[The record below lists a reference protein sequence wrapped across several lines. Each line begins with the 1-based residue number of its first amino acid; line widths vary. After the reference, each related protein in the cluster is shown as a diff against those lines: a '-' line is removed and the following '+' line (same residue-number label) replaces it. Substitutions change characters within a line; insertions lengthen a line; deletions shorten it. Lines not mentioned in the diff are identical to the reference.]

1 MKRFKKLASM
11 LMSLMMVLGMSAV
24 TVNAAGPLDKTAKI
38 TIENVEDGS
47 TVKLYKIWQAN
58 YNASGDSITGWT
70 KADGTNFADN
80 SKPTAEE
87 INTIAAGLQAGSIT
101 ALDTTTDTVSGT
113 TYTYDVTDGASAYIA
128 VITSKNGSDTIYNPI
143 LLSVKY
149 AGDSTDLS
157 DETINTTSSY
167 LYGAKT
173 VAKSSKPTVDKKAEA
188 TTDPTGNDG
197 DHETGKVGDTVTYT
211 LDIAMPVYPSNAT
224 NKTFYITDNLAEG
237 LTFNYDSLTVKV
249 GDTTYTIDTA
259 SNELKDADGNVIGK
273 TVKNENGF
281 DISFDYDKLN
291 YVAPVVTY
299 TAVIN
304 EKAVIGETGNENKV
318 TLYYTNNPTSGN
330 TYDTENKPQDQED
343 ENIQKKEDEE
353 KVYTYQV
360 SFKKTDDSD
369 EKKPLAGAV
378 FGIYSDKDC
387 TKLVDTVT
395 TNENGYASSSQV
407 GYGTYYVKEIT
418 APAGYAL
425 NSTVFE
431 VTSSWATVTTKSTS
445 ETVTTSYTSN
455 IDEATVKEQA
465 GWLKDNVFYSLDNK
479 PSGDNVVAAYIKNTT
494 TTTASESTFT
504 ANSGQGA
511 GVVVMPDIIN
521 TKNPELPST
530 GGMGTVI
537 FTVVGAGLITLAIAL
552 KLSRRKESE

>member
-1 MKRFKKLASM
+1 MKRIKKLASV
-11 LMSLMMVLGMSAV
+11 LVSLMMVFGMSLV
-24 TVNAAGPLDKTAKI
+24 TAHAATALDKDATLTI
-38 TIENVEDGS
+38 TNVEDGS
-47 TVKLYKIWQAN
+47 TVKLYKIWQAK

-70 KADGTNFADN
+70 KADGTDFAN
-80 SKPTAEE
+80 PAEPTAEE
-87 INTIAAGLQAGSIT
+87 ISTIAAGLQAGSIT
-101 ALDTTTDTVSGT
+101 ALDTKESTVSGT
-113 TYTYDVTDGASAYIA
+113 TYTYNVTDGASAYIA
-128 VITSKNGSDTIYNPI
+128 VITSPSESDTIYNPI
-143 LLSVKY
+143 LLSAKY
-149 AGDSTDLS
+149 SGTSTDLS
-157 DETINTTSSY
+157 DATINTTSNY
-167 LYGAKT
+167 LYGVKT
-173 VAKSSKPTVDKKAEA
+173 VAKSSKPKAEKEA
-188 TTDPTGNDG
+188 VGTTD
-197 DHETGKVGDTVTYT
+197 ETGSEGTHVTGSVGDKITYNVAVTT
-211 LDIAMPVYPSNAT
+211 PVYPSNAV
-224 NKTFYITDNLAEG
+224 NKTVYVTDTLSKG
-237 LTFNYDSLTVKV
+237 LTFHYDSLTVKV

-259 SNELKDADGNVIGK
+259 SNELKDAGGNVIGK

-504 ANSGQGA
+504 TNSGQGS
-511 GVVVMPDIIN
+511 
-521 TKNPELPST
+521 LY
-530 GGMGTVI
+530 
-537 FTVVGAGLITLAIAL
+537 
-552 KLSRRKESE
+552 

>member
-259 SNELKDADGNVIGK
+259 SNELKDAGGNVIGK

-281 DISFDYDKLN
+281 EISFDYDALN
-291 YVAPVVTY
+291 YNNPVVTY
-299 TAVIN
+299 TATIN
-304 EKAVIGETGNENKV
+304 SDAVIGRDGNDN
-318 TLYYTNNPTSGN
+318 TFILYYAKNPTQGT
-330 TYDTENKPQDQED
+330 TYTELPPQSDKNIKVIEDNK
-343 ENIQKKEDEE
+343 
-353 KVYTYQV
+353 KVYTYQI

-369 EKKPLAGAV
+369 EKNPLAGAV
-378 FGIYSDKDC
+378 FGIYKDRAC

-395 TNENGYASSSQV
+395 TNEKGYASSSQV
-407 GYGTYYVKEIT
+407 GFGTYYVKEIT

-504 ANSGQGA
+504 TNSGQGA

>member
-101 ALDTTTDTVSGT
+101 ALDTKESTVSGT

-157 DETINTTSSY
+157 DATINTTSNY
-167 LYGAKT
+167 LYGVKT
-173 VAKSSKPTVDKKAEA
+173 VAKSSKPKAEKEA
-188 TTDPTGNDG
+188 VGTTD
-197 DHETGKVGDTVTYT
+197 ETGSEGTHVTGSVGDKITYNVAVTT
-211 LDIAMPVYPSNAT
+211 PVYPSNAV
-224 NKTFYITDNLAEG
+224 NKTVYVTDTLSKG
-237 LTFNYDSLTVKV
+237 LTFHYDSLTVKV

-395 TNENGYASSSQV
+395 TNEKGYASSSQV
-407 GYGTYYVKEIT
+407 GFGTYYVKEIT
-418 APAGYAL
+418 APAGYTL

-445 ETVTTSYTSN
+445 ETVTTTYTSVES
-455 IDEATVKEQA
+455 EATVKEQA

-479 PSGDNVVAAYIKNTT
+479 PTGEGVVAAYIKDTT
-494 TTTASESTFT
+494 TTNATTSTFT
-504 ANSGQGA
+504 TNSGEGA
-511 GVVVMPDIIN
+511 GVVVMADIIN

-537 FTVVGAGLITLAIAL
+537 FTVLGAGLITLAVVL
-552 KLSRRKESE
+552 KLTRKKRS